1 MTSKVNLLG
10 LIQGWSFQEKKGSA
24 FYNLFQKLHQAGNMC
39 DVVDFE
45 IPPVIRKAY
54 FAKNISMSKD
64 RWNVKDQLDVGR
76 YHLASKYA
84 RDAIEAV
91 ESPYNSV
98 IQIGSN
104 FRIDATPIIKEREVP
119 LFSFHDNN
127 FSSYARS
134 ISSGIVANDVLHRA
148 FNFEKSVYESLTRI
162 FTMSKTL
169 RRSFIEDFGLP
180 EEKVVYAGFGS
191 PFSINGPLDKS
202 YSQKNILFVATHSFE
217 AKGGKELLD
226 AFRRVRKVIPD
237 VTLTMIGKD
246 WGIDEPGIECL
257 GFLDKRNSG
266 DLAIYKRCFE
276 AASLF
281 ILPSHNEAF
290 GEVFI
295 EAMSYGVPCIGT
307 RTGVM
312 PELIEDND
320 SGFVVDPGDSEGLTN
335 LIIELIE
342 SEEDLRKLG
351 KAGFR
356 AVSNEY
362 QWSTVTSRI
371 IKEVE
376 SFV

>member
-10 LIQGWSFQEKKGSA
+10 LIQGWNFQEKKGSA
-24 FYNLFQKLHQAGNMC
+24 FYNLFQQLRQAGSMC

-45 IPPVIRKAY
+45 IPAVIRKAY
-54 FAKNISMSKD
+54 FVKNISMSKE
-64 RWNVKDQLDVGR
+64 RWNVKDQLDVSR
-76 YHLASKYA
+76 YHVASRYA

-91 ESPYNSV
+91 DSAYDSV

-104 FRIDATPIIKEREVP
+104 FRIDASPIIKKKELP

-134 ISSGIVANDVLHRA
+134 LRSDIVGSDVLDRA
-148 FNFEKSVYESLTRI
+148 FKFEKGVYESLTRI

-191 PFSINGPLDKS
+191 PFSLNGPIDKS
-202 YSQKNILFVATHSFE
+202 YSQKNIVFVATHSFQ
-217 AKGGKELLD
+217 AKGGRELLD
-226 AFRRVRKVIPD
+226 AFRKVRKVIPD

-246 WGIDEPGIECL
+246 WGINEPGVECL
-257 GFLDKRNSG
+257 GFLDKRNEA
-266 DLAIYKRCFE
+266 DLAIYKRSFE

-320 SGFVVDPGDSEGLTN
+320 AGFVVNPGDSKELTN

-351 KAGFR
+351 QAGFE
-356 AVSNEY
+356 AVNNEY

-371 IKEVE
+371 INEVE
-376 SFV
+376 RFV